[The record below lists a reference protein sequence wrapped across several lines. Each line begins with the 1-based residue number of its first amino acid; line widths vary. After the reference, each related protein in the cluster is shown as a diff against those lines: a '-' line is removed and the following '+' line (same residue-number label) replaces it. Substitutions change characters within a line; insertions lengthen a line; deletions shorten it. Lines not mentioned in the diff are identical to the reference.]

1 MLIKLGS
8 RVFSCGPHTNIQD
21 SKSVVH
27 YTSVVQACPGS
38 RLEQFPGSSACRL
51 LWLNMTGRVVQQ
63 TVSPLPLCK
72 PAALATVGRGAAR
85 LWRDGSATATCC
97 YTDGCN
103 AGPGRAAVSRD
114 AANGPATRAEL
125 AAVLRR
131 GQYMAGGST
140 TTTTPQPVT
149 QAGPRGR
156 ADLPDSA
163 LRAAAATRAGPVLL
177 LAFCLADIVG

>member
-1 MLIKLGS
+1 M
-8 RVFSCGPHTNIQD
+8 
-21 SKSVVH
+21 
-27 YTSVVQACPGS
+27 VQACPGS

-51 LWLNMTGRVVQQ
+51 LWLNMTGRGVQQ
-63 TVSPLPLCK
+63 TVSPLPLCQ

-103 AGPGRAAVSRD
+103 AGPGRAAVSRE
-114 AANGPATRAEL
+114 AADGPATRAEL

-131 GQYMAGGST
+131 GQYMAGGNT
-140 TTTTPQPVT
+140 TTTTPQPGS

-156 ADLPDSA
+156 ADLPASA
-163 LRAAAATRAGPVLL
+163 LRAAAAARAGPLLL
-177 LAFCLADIVG
+177 LALCLANIVVCC